1 MYSCVSAC
9 VCASCALLCFVLFS
23 LSVCVAIVVL
33 FKSVLLACWL
43 ACLFIFSKEKERRV
57 VGLDEWGGYRRRREE
72 LGL

>member
-1 MYSCVSAC
+1 M
-9 VCASCALLCFVLFS
+9 VLG
-23 LSVCVAIVVL
+23 CL
-33 FKSVLLACWL
+33 F